1 MRKAKTEGK
10 KKGPARLRP
19 PSQSARGFGAAP
31 RVQAH
36 VPYEH
41 NFAHGTGHAR
51 VPFPIRC
58 ATVRWSLRH
67 GNT

>member
-19 PSQSARGFGAAP
+19 PSQSARGFETAP
-31 RVQAH
+31 RVQPR
-36 VPYEH
+36 VPCEH
-41 NFAHGTGHAR
+41 NFAHGAGRAR
-51 VPFPIRC
+51 VPSPIHY

-67 GNT
+67 GNA